1 MKPTEP
7 KSPLFTLS
15 LILLGLTCF
24 ILLYP
29 PILQAFYKVPTAY
42 NEGWNVAHALAA
54 MAGDNI
60 YHYPDKYFI
69 NNYPPLYFYISG
81 AAGEIFG
88 DYIFPARALSVISL
102 LCIAMF
108 IFAITRSLTKQTKP
122 ALFSAL
128 LFGALMGANYGIYV
142 GINDPQLMA
151 NAFSCAALT
160 SFILLP
166 TQKKT
171 LLLVALLCLISGL
184 IKHNLINIPIAISL
198 FIFVRHR
205 HLFIYWIILCGT
217 LLGLSLAIIL
227 ALYGSHF
234 FDSFISERSF
244 SIFRMFARS
253 ELYLT
258 GLAVP
263 LAFYAATLLLPS
275 QNKFKLLLSSYFF
288 TSLITGIFFSGGAGV
303 SYNIVFDVC
312 IALSILC
319 ALNLHQLFLL
329 LPTDRI
335 KRDMSL
341 ALTSLALAI
350 SAFLTLP
357 LQAINSLELINT
369 LKTKE
374 QATAEDITFLAE
386 NDSPAICETMSLCY
400 WAGIPIEYDAFN
412 VGQAML
418 KNKVLAKEI
427 LEKINSK
434 HYSVIQLLITNDHW
448 NKERFPESFIAAVYK
463 NYKVARTN
471 RARLFFIPKTNN
483 DLAAEHPDG
492 SIPHTTLP

>member
-1 MKPTEP
+1 MKPIEP

-15 LILLGLTCF
+15 LILLGLTCL

-42 NEGWNVAHALAA
+42 NEGWNATHALAA

-60 YHYPDKYFI
+60 YHYPDKYLI
-69 NNYPPLYFYISG
+69 NNYPPLSFYISG
-81 AAGEIFG
+81 VAGKLFG
-88 DYIFPARALSVISL
+88 DYIFPARALSVVSL
-102 LCIAMF
+102 FSIAIL
-108 IFAITRSLTKQTKP
+108 IFTITRSLTKQTKP

-128 LFGALMGANYGIYV
+128 LFCALMAANYGIYV

-151 NAFSCAALT
+151 NAFSCAALAA
-160 SFILLP
+160 FILLP

-171 LLLVALLCLISGL
+171 LLLVALLCLASGL
-184 IKHNLINIPIAISL
+184 IKHNLINVPIAISL
-198 FIFVRHR
+198 FIFFRHR
-205 HLFIYWIILCGT
+205 HFFIYWVTLCSI

-227 ALYGSHF
+227 ALYGGYF

-244 SIFRMFARS
+244 SFYRMFARS
-253 ELYLT
+253 KLYLS
-258 GLAVP
+258 GLSVP
-263 LAFYAATLLLPS
+263 LAFFAATLLLSS
-275 QNKFKLLLSSYFF
+275 QNKFNLLLRSYFF

-303 SYNIVFDVC
+303 YFNIVFDVC

-319 ALNLHQLFLL
+319 AINLHQLSHL
-329 LPTDRI
+329 LPSNRI

-341 ALTSLALAI
+341 SLAALALAI

-357 LQAINSLELINT
+357 LQAINSLDLINT
-369 LKTKE
+369 LKSKE
-374 QATAEDITFLAE
+374 QTTADDIAFLSE
-386 NDSPAICETMSLCY
+386 KGSPAICETMSLCY
-400 WAGIPIEYDAFN
+400 WAGIPVEYDAFN
-412 VGQAML
+412 IGQAML
-418 KNKVLAKEI
+418 KNETLEMEI

-434 HYSVIQLLITNDHW
+434 HYSVIQLLISNGHW
-448 NKERFPESFIAAVYK
+448 NKERFSESFIAAVYK

-471 RARLFFIPKTNN
+471 RARLFFIPKTNS
-483 DLAAEHPDG
+483 DLATENPDG